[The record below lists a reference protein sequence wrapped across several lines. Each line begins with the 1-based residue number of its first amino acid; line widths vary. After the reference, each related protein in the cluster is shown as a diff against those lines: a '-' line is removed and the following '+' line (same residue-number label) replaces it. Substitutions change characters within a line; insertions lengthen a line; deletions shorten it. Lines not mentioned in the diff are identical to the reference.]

1 MEYTKLLG
9 KVTLTTDG
17 LHDSARTYDRLCLVY
32 DSAYRSFISIKDVP
46 ANISIDN
53 KTYWQPLSI
62 ITADNEDLMV
72 DENLRIKFANKEY
85 NPTQNSGMGYVILRK
100 RKDNII
106 TQEDFSQ
113 ANTLYVVEY
122 DFYLGSSTITIP
134 EGCAIYFKGGTLNA
148 GTVVGTD
155 TMAYGT
161 ISNKGDATFD
171 GTWQESGTGSGG
183 DLSDLEERVKRLEEA
198 MFPYKFTVSGGGV
211 YKKGTTSS
219 VTVRWSFVQGTTTAT
234 PDTLTING
242 ESVAPSQ
249 TSKTYL
255 NVGVDTDYV
264 IKATKDGIEHTGT
277 VTARFVNPSYFG
289 VVPSNFV
296 PTEELVKELSSG
308 DIIKNTKTYATP
320 TFTQNTQKNC
330 YAYPKAFGM
339 LTNIRDMSNQN
350 LNGSYVYTEIAIN
363 DEMYYVYVLKTPS
376 TVTNY
381 KIIFN

>member
-1 MEYTKLLG
+1 
-9 KVTLTTDG
+9 
-17 LHDSARTYDRLCLVY
+17 
-32 DSAYRSFISIKDVP
+32 
-46 ANISIDN
+46 
-53 KTYWQPLSI
+53 
-62 ITADNEDLMV
+62 
-72 DENLRIKFANKEY
+72 
-85 NPTQNSGMGYVILRK
+85 
-100 RKDNII
+100 
-106 TQEDFSQ
+106 
-113 ANTLYVVEY
+113 
-122 DFYLGSSTITIP
+122 
-134 EGCAIYFKGGTLNA
+134 
-148 GTVVGTD
+148 
-155 TMAYGT
+155 MAYGT

-198 MFPYKFTVSGGGV
+198 MFPYKFTVSGSGV

-255 NVGVDTDYV
+255 DVGVDTDYV
-264 IKATKDGIEHTGT
+264 IKATKDGIEYTGT

-308 DIIKNTKTYATP
+308 DIIKNTKTYTTP
-320 TFTQNTQKNC
+320 
-330 YAYPKAFGM
+330 AFGM
-339 LTNIRDMSNQN
+339 LTDIRDMSNQN

>member
-17 LHDSARTYDRLCLVY
+17 LHDSAKSYDRLCLVY

-46 ANISIDN
+46 ANVSIDN
-53 KTYWQPLSI
+53 RSYWQPLSI

-72 DENLRIKFANKEY
+72 DENLRIKFADKEY
-85 NPTQNSGMGYVILRK
+85 APLENSGMGYKILRK
-100 RKDNII
+100 RKNNIL
-106 TQEDFSQ
+106 TQDDFE
-113 ANTLYVVEY
+113 AHTLYVVEY
-122 DFYLGSSTITIP
+122 DFYLGGETIIMP
-134 EGCAIYFKGGTLNA
+134 EDCAIYFKGGTING
-148 GTVVGTD
+148 GTLTGTD
-155 TMAYGT
+155 TIAYGT
-161 ISNKGDATFD
+161 VTRKGDATFD
-171 GTWQESGTGSGG
+171 GTWLESGSGSG
-183 DLSDLEERVKRLEEA
+183 DLSELEARVDRLEQA
-198 MFPYKFTVSGGGV
+198 MFPYKLTVTGGGV
-211 YKKGTTSS
+211 YKEGTTTS

-255 NVGVDTDYV
+255 DVGVDTDYV
-264 IKATKDGIEHTGT
+264 IKATKDGIEYTGT

-320 TFTQNTQKNC
+320 TFTQNAQKNC

-339 LTNIRDMSNQN
+339 LTDIRDMSNQN

>member
-53 KTYWQPLSI
+53 KTYWQPLNI

-106 TQEDFSQ
+106 TQEDFSH

-122 DFYLGSSTITIP
+122 DFYLGSSTITMP

-198 MFPYKFTVSGGGV
+198 MPPYKFTVSGGGL
-211 YKKGTTSS
+211 YKKGTTSP

-255 NVGVDTDYV
+255 QVGVDTDYV
-264 IKATKDGIEHTGT
+264 IKATKDGIEYTGT
-277 VTARFVNPSYFG
+277 VTARFVNPSYF
-289 VVPSNFV
+289 
-296 PTEELVKELSSG
+296 
-308 DIIKNTKTYATP
+308 
-320 TFTQNTQKNC
+320 
-330 YAYPKAFGM
+330 
-339 LTNIRDMSNQN
+339 
-350 LNGSYVYTEIAIN
+350 
-363 DEMYYVYVLKTPS
+363 
-376 TVTNY
+376 
-381 KIIFN
+381 